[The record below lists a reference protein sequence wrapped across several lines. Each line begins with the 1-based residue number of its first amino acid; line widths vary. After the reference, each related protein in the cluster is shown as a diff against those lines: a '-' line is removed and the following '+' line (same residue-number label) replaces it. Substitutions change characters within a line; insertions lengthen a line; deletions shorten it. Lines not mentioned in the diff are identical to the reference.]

1 MVRDQ
6 RDRGEGGPPGVA
18 VSNGLT
24 ARGKG
29 GPPGGDETIG
39 IAESRDRTRKAEQR
53 HQTNVAEPTILVSFF
68 LGCGNVAGN
77 LAPKNVRILFLAVVL
92 VPACCQSAP

>member
-1 MVRDQ
+1 VVRDQ

-18 VSNGLT
+18 VSHGLT

-39 IAESRDRTRKAEQR
+39 IAESRDRTTKAERRREFFSHGRQEGEAKFSS
-53 HQTNVAEPTILVSFF
+53 HQNIFSLFSCGRYGTLVLTI
-68 LGCGNVAGN
+68 
-77 LAPKNVRILFLAVVL
+77 
-92 VPACCQSAP
+92 